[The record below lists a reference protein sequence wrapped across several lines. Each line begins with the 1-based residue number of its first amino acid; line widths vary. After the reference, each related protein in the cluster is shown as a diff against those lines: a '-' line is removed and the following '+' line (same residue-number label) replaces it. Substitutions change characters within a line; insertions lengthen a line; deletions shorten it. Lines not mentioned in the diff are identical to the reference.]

1 MDAMLFAFNPHASL
15 PFCCRVMIGLFHAL
29 PSHVCISVS
38 DMSIPHAFPAASS
51 LLFPFLARPPLYR
64 DALTSVL
71 AFLSLPELAA
81 ALSVNKEWAAAVQS
95 MRPSMLPAAVSSHAL
110 NALLSSRLRRH
121 VGQLGM
127 RSGDRWLLSL
137 RSIELPLVRA
147 LPQLQSLNVFLDE
160 LPSGAQLQFPPRL
173 QRLQLALPDAV
184 NAQDCAAVLTSI
196 GRLVQLHTLQ
206 LRMKNGAVS
215 LAPLQQLPL
224 LRDLELD
231 VDLGPIVEPFAIEL
245 RALPHLH
252 RLCICAWGIG
262 QTHHDA
268 LFTALLRDAPEEE
281 LHRLQ
286 WNDFAIDS
294 LELTDELTPLLLRL
308 PLLERLKVD
317 LSGCT
322 HFDFF
327 SALPQLTHLELHLWH
342 MEDVAWKELLA
353 LFTSDGLT
361 HLHTLELWAAPCSE
375 DDLAK
380 LLSHTPSLIS
390 LALGE
395 MEQVASLSFFR
406 QLPKLA
412 ETLTHL
418 TVERV
423 YSWRLTAADLQ
434 SLVVL
439 RQLRELRLIKW
450 PNNRFESPTAEDRA
464 PFERRP
470 CVVLPNLEVFEWAV
484 RRRN

>member
-1 MDAMLFAFNPHASL
+1 
-15 PFCCRVMIGLFHAL
+15 
-29 PSHVCISVS
+29 
-38 DMSIPHAFPAASS
+38 
-51 LLFPFLARPPLYR
+51 LYR

-71 AFLSLPELAA
+71 SFLSLRELAA
-81 ALSVNKEWAAAVQS
+81 VMAVSNGWTAAVQS
-95 MRPSMLPAAVSSHAL
+95 MRPCMLPASISSRAMD
-110 NALLSSRLRRH
+110 ALLSSRLRRH
-121 VGQLGM
+121 VDQLGP
-127 RSGDRWLLSL
+127 RPEEQWFL
-137 RSIELPLVRA
+137 RSIELPSLVRA
-147 LPQLQSLNVFLDE
+147 LPQLQSLSVSLDE
-160 LPSGAQLQFPPRL
+160 IPSGAQCQLQFPPCL

-184 NAQDCAAVLTSI
+184 HAQDCAVALLTSI

-215 LAPLQQLPL
+215 LASLQQLPL

-231 VDLGPIVEPFAIEL
+231 VGFGSVVEPFAIEL
-245 RALPHLH
+245 RALPRLH
-252 RLCICAWGIG
+252 RLCICAWGIAKI
-262 QTHHDA
+262 HHDA

-294 LELTDELTPLLLRL
+294 LELTDELTPLLCRL
-308 PLLERLKVD
+308 PLLERLKAD
-317 LSGCT
+317 LSDCT

-327 SALPQLTHLELHLWH
+327 SALPRLTHLELHLWH
-342 MEDVAWKELLA
+342 MEDDAWKALLA

-361 HLHTLELWAAPCSE
+361 RLHTLELWAAPCSE

-380 LLSHTPSLIS
+380 LLSHTPSLTS

-412 ETLTHL
+412 ETLTQL

-423 YSWRLTAADLQ
+423 YSWRLTTADLQ
-434 SLVVL
+434 SFVAL
-439 RQLRELRLIKW
+439 RQMRELRLINW
-450 PNNRFESPTAEDRA
+450 PSNPFESPTAEDRV
-464 PFERRP
+464 PFEQRP